1 LSVSSLSVREID
13 GVTVVDIIRGSLLLG
28 GAQPEFRKIIG
39 ELLKKGKQKI
49 LINLANVLYIDS
61 SGIGD
66 LISTYTSARNHSG
79 MLKLLSPQPKLRN
92 LLLITKLDQ
101 IFEIFYEEQAAI
113 RSFQA

>member
-66 LISTYTSARNHSG
+66 LMG